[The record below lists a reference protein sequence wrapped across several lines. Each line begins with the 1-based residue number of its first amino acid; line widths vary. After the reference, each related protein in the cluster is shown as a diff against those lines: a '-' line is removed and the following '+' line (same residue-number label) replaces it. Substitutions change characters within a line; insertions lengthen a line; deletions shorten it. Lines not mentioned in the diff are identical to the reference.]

1 MKNAVQR
8 FGKFLSSMV
17 MPNIGAFIAW
27 GFITA
32 LFIEKGWLPNAQLA
46 TLNGPMLNY
55 LLPVLIAFQGG
66 KLIGG
71 DRGGVM
77 GAIATIGVIV
87 GAPDYPM
94 LMGAMVMG
102 PLAGFVIKKFDQAMD
117 GRMPAGFEMLI
128 NNFSIGIFG
137 MLLAIVG
144 YYAIGPFMSAVL
156 VVLKGGV
163 QVLVNHNLLPLAAI
177 FIEPAKVLFLNNAIN
192 HGIFTPIGIEQAA
205 EAGKSIMY
213 MLEANPGPG
222 LGLLLAYWA
231 FSKDKA
237 TKDSAPGAIIIH
249 FLGGIHEI
257 YFPYILMNPL
267 VIVGPIAGNIC
278 AILFYSITKAG
289 LVGPSA
295 PGSIIAFMSMS
306 PKTSIAITALGVL
319 IAAAVSFLVSSP
331 IVKMAGSKSLEDAQ
345 KKTSDMKAESKGQAA
360 EVLSGADVKT
370 DDIKKI
376 VFACDAGMGSSA
388 MGATKFRNRIKP
400 LNLGITVTN
409 TSVDNV
415 PADADVVVCQYILQD
430 RAVKSAPQ
438 ARLVAIGNFLQDPNL
453 DTFYAELEGRAN
465 ATSAPAPA
473 VEAEPEVKEE
483 KKAKKAILKK
493 EGIKTGL
500 KSVDKETAIRA
511 AGQLLCD
518 LGFAN
523 EDYIQAMVDREN
535 MVSTYMGMGVAIP
548 HGTSNAKET
557 VKKSGIVVM
566 QYPEGVDFGDEK
578 AYLVIGIAGVGDEH
592 LEILGNIVASL
603 EDEELLET
611 LKKNA
616 DVDTIMKT
624 FG

>member
-163 QVLVNHNLLPLAAI
+163 QVLVDHSLLPLAAI

-249 FLGGIHEI
+249 FFGGIHEI

-306 PKTSIAITALGVL
+306 PKSSIVITALGVL

-360 EVLSGADVKT
+360 EVLSGADGKA

-465 ATSAPAPA
+465 GTSASAPA
-473 VEAEPEVKEE
+473 VEPEVKEE
-483 KKAKKAILKK
+483 KKAKKAVLKK

-518 LGFAN
+518 LGFTN

>member
-163 QVLVNHNLLPLAAI
+163 QVLVDHSLLPLAAI

-249 FLGGIHEI
+249 FFGGIHEI

-306 PKTSIAITALGVL
+306 PKSSIVITALGVL

-370 DDIKKI
+370 DNIKKI

-465 ATSAPAPA
+465 GTSASAPA
-473 VEAEPEVKEE
+473 VEPEVKEE
-483 KKAKKAILKK
+483 KKAKKAVLKK

-557 VKKSGIVVM
+557 VKKSGSVVM

>member
-360 EVLSGADVKT
+360 AVLSGADVKT
-370 DDIKKI
+370 DNIKKI

-483 KKAKKAILKK
+483 KKAKKAVLKK

>member
-163 QVLVNHNLLPLAAI
+163 QVLVDHSLLPLAAI

-192 HGIFTPIGIEQAA
+192 HGIFPPIGIEQAA

-249 FLGGIHEI
+249 FFGGIHEI

-306 PKTSIAITALGVL
+306 PKSSIVITALGVL
-319 IAAAVSFLVSSP
+319 IAATVSFLVSSP

-360 EVLSGADVKT
+360 EVLSGADGKA

-465 ATSAPAPA
+465 GTSASAPA
-473 VEAEPEVKEE
+473 VEPEVKEE
-483 KKAKKAILKK
+483 KKAKKAVLKK

-518 LGFAN
+518 LGFTN

>member
-1 MKNAVQR
+1 
-8 FGKFLSSMV
+8 
-17 MPNIGAFIAW
+17 
-27 GFITA
+27 
-32 LFIEKGWLPNAQLA
+32 
-46 TLNGPMLNY
+46 
-55 LLPVLIAFQGG
+55 
-66 KLIGG
+66 
-71 DRGGVM
+71 
-77 GAIATIGVIV
+77 
-87 GAPDYPM
+87 
-94 LMGAMVMG
+94 
-102 PLAGFVIKKFDQAMD
+102 
-117 GRMPAGFEMLI
+117 
-128 NNFSIGIFG
+128 
-137 MLLAIVG
+137 
-144 YYAIGPFMSAVL
+144 
-156 VVLKGGV
+156 
-163 QVLVNHNLLPLAAI
+163 
-177 FIEPAKVLFLNNAIN
+177 
-192 HGIFTPIGIEQAA
+192 
-205 EAGKSIMY
+205 
-213 MLEANPGPG
+213 
-222 LGLLLAYWA
+222 
-231 FSKDKA
+231 
-237 TKDSAPGAIIIH
+237 
-249 FLGGIHEI
+249 
-257 YFPYILMNPL
+257 
-267 VIVGPIAGNIC
+267 
-278 AILFYSITKAG
+278 
-289 LVGPSA
+289 
-295 PGSIIAFMSMS
+295 MSMS

-319 IAAAVSFLVSSP
+319 IATAVSFLVSSP

-370 DDIKKI
+370 DNIKKI

-415 PADADVVVCQYILQD
+415 PADADVVVCQYILQE

-465 ATSAPAPA
+465 GTSAPAPA

-483 KKAKKAILKK
+483 KKAKKAVLKK

-548 HGTSNAKET
+548 HGTSDAKET

>member
-1 MKNAVQR
+1 
-8 FGKFLSSMV
+8 
-17 MPNIGAFIAW
+17 
-27 GFITA
+27 
-32 LFIEKGWLPNAQLA
+32 
-46 TLNGPMLNY
+46 
-55 LLPVLIAFQGG
+55 
-66 KLIGG
+66 
-71 DRGGVM
+71 
-77 GAIATIGVIV
+77 
-87 GAPDYPM
+87 M

-163 QVLVNHNLLPLAAI
+163 QVLVDHSLLPLAAI

-249 FLGGIHEI
+249 FFGGIHEI

-306 PKTSIAITALGVL
+306 PKSSIVITALGVL

-360 EVLSGADVKT
+360 EVLSGADVKA

-465 ATSAPAPA
+465 GTSASAPA
-473 VEAEPEVKEE
+473 VEPEVKEE
-483 KKAKKAILKK
+483 KKAKKAVLKK

-518 LGFAN
+518 LGFTN

>member
-1 MKNAVQR
+1 
-8 FGKFLSSMV
+8 
-17 MPNIGAFIAW
+17 
-27 GFITA
+27 
-32 LFIEKGWLPNAQLA
+32 
-46 TLNGPMLNY
+46 
-55 LLPVLIAFQGG
+55 
-66 KLIGG
+66 
-71 DRGGVM
+71 M

-144 YYAIGPFMSAVL
+144 YYAIVPFMSAVL

-163 QVLVNHNLLPLAAI
+163 QVLVDHSLLPLAAI

-249 FLGGIHEI
+249 FFGGIHEI

-306 PKTSIAITALGVL
+306 PKSSIVITALGVL
-319 IAAAVSFLVSSP
+319 IAATVSFLVSSP

-360 EVLSGADVKT
+360 EVLSGADVKA

-465 ATSAPAPA
+465 TTSAPAPA

-483 KKAKKAILKK
+483 KKAKKAVLKK

-518 LGFAN
+518 LGFTN

>member
-1 MKNAVQR
+1 
-8 FGKFLSSMV
+8 

>member
-163 QVLVNHNLLPLAAI
+163 QVLVDHSLLPLAAI

-249 FLGGIHEI
+249 FFGGIHEI

-306 PKTSIAITALGVL
+306 PKSSIVITALGVL
-319 IAAAVSFLVSSP
+319 IAATVSFLVSSP

-360 EVLSGADVKT
+360 EVLSGADVKA

-388 MGATKFRNRIKP
+388 MGVTILKKKLEEIGLKPEIKHVAVADIP
-400 LNLGITVTN
+400 K
-409 TSVDNV
+409 
-415 PADADVVVCQYILQD
+415 DADVVVTNVNLEE
-430 RAVKSAPQ
+430 RAKMS
-438 ARLVAIGNFLQDPNL
+438 
-453 DTFYAELEGRAN
+453 LEGTNIPILTLSNFMDQTEYERIIVEIQRVLGHDVPDVFCKDNIVLNAKYAN
-465 ATSAPAPA
+465 
-473 VEAEPEVKEE
+473 KEE
-483 KKAKKAILKK
+483 AIKACADIFIKGGYTDESYKADMLQR
-493 EGIKTGL
+493 
-500 KSVDKETAIRA
+500 DKEASVY
-511 AGQLLCD
+511 
-518 LGFAN
+518 LGN
-523 EDYIQAMVDREN
+523 
-535 MVSTYMGMGVAIP
+535 GVALP
-548 HGTSNAKET
+548 HGLASSKET
-557 VKKSGIVVM
+557 IKNSGICFVQV
-566 QYPEGVDFGDEK
+566 PDGVDFNGEK
-578 AYLVIGIAGVGDEH
+578 AYLLVGVAGKGEEH
-592 LEILGNIVASL
+592 V
-603 EDEELLET
+603 ELLGKIGQT
-611 LKKNA
+611 LMDEGVIEKLKNSTSKEE
-616 DVDTIMKT
+616 VINLLNL
-624 FG
+624 